1 MADRQLLV
9 RFVTL
14 TALALTLGATS
25 APEASRAPAFPEPAA
40 MEHQVGFWTR
50 IYVEIGTDA
59 GFLHDDRLLSAVYET
74 VKVSAHRRD
83 EDGQLYG
90 KTTPIA
96 ATGGGKVGW
105 VPSDCLVP
113 WRPDASML
121 GYYATGATAEDE
133 PRLASRYDF
142 TRPSFRRYLLCQHTF
157 IPVAKRRFVL
167 TRILENQHWTGILTG
182 F

>member
-1 MADRQLLV
+1 MLRLDYAYDPRDPARAVPEDKGPRMYECTEEV
-9 RFVTL
+9 RIKSDIAGGDT
-14 TALALTLGATS
+14 
-25 APEASRAPAFPEPAA
+25 
-40 MEHQVGFWTR
+40 VG
-50 IYVEIGTDA
+50 ELKA
-59 GFLHDDRLLSAVYET
+59 GDT

-83 EDGQLYG
+83 QDGKLYG
-90 KTTPIA
+90 RAAPIA